1 METKCKCGHE
11 LTQEEINAAFIFR
24 SLDQA
29 FGGNGKAWILCPDCG
44 AEILVFGGE
53 E

>member
-1 METKCKCGHE
+1 METKCECGHE
-11 LTQEEINAAFIFR
+11 LTDVEINAACVLQ

-44 AEILVFGGE
+44 AQIVVFGGE